1 MVEEDVKGG
10 GTGTDIPPCSA
21 VVGSPP
27 NRENGG
33 KGDLTALISGTAS
46 DISRTE
52 HYLVWYVVHM
62 LF

>member
-52 HYLVWYVVHM
+52 HYLV
-62 LF
+62 